1 MEFKTVLMICS
12 IAAFVITMLR
22 RISKDD
28 IVDFNFIGASVCA
41 CAVLFILILTVSFLF
56 EDSIV
61 LWALLFGYCTG
72 NAVCVNGDDDE

>member
-12 IAAFVITMLR
+12 IAVFVITILR
-22 RISKDD
+22 RISKDEV
-28 IVDFNFIGASVCA
+28 VDLIGATVV
-41 CAVLFILILTVSFLF
+41 AVLFILILTVSFLF

-61 LWALLFGYCTG
+61 LWALLFGYWTG

>member
-28 IVDFNFIGASVCA
+28 IVDFIGASAV
-41 CAVLFILILTVSFLF
+41 AVLFILILTLSFLF
-56 EDSIV
+56 EDSSI
-61 LWALLFGYCTG
+61 LWALLFGYWTG